1 MLTLYREINKHN
13 TKTNIFEFHI
23 IKLTLTYREIN
34 KQNTNKIN
42 ILKSYL

>member
-13 TKTNIFEFHI
+13 AKPNIFKFHI

-34 KQNTNKIN
+34 KHKQTKYQYN
-42 ILKSYL
+42 